1 MFKKVIKIKDYGVF
15 KDFRWPSDSS
25 LDEFEKRNL
34 IYGWNYSGKTT
45 LSRIF
50 RAFEQKKNHPD
61 FSSSSFKVETK
72 DDGSFTHMQ
81 LERLPFSV
89 RVFNSDFISE
99 NLKWED
105 TLEPIL
111 ILGEENIEL
120 QKELNGIKIEIETKE
135 KVNTELSDTIEE
147 LNENLEDAK
156 TEKARQIKRDLN
168 ISENYDK
175 RNLQNEINILPEKSD
190 NLILNRQEY
199 QKTFDTYRS
208 DDKLEVP
215 AKIFLRTSLK
225 PDEIISK
232 IQTLLHRVPKTEVIE
247 KLKNDKSLH
256 DWVETGLELHKNK
269 STCEFCGNDINDER
283 IEELNNHYSS
293 ELKKLNSELNS
304 LKTKV
309 ESYKIDSQQFPSK
322 TEFYAEL
329 RDDFEKHKTSLKKQI
344 KKINGFCDKILKKIA
359 EKKEDLLE
367 AHQWQDTANNQIDID
382 TPVKG
387 ISNLIDKQKERT
399 DEFEKNKK
407 KAKKTLLQ
415 HFAAE
420 FVKDVKPSEK
430 LKEIEKKE
438 NDKKK
443 LINIIKELRI
453 KASEIDQKLSD
464 EVKGAERVND
474 YLKLYFG
481 KSDIKIEVT
490 PGKKYHLKRND
501 ILAKNLSEGEKTA
514 ISFAYFIAR
523 LDDKHTELENTV
535 VYLDDPISS
544 LDSNHLY
551 NTFSIIKRLLKG
563 CKQLF
568 ISTHNY
574 EFFKILRDDSF
585 FQEIKNKKKKSS
597 LYQIKITRT
606 SSATLVNLPQILKK
620 YNSEYHYLFAMIYSF
635 AESGDEE
642 SELFYSLPNMLR
654 KLLEIFTSFKVPQT
668 SISLN
673 ERLDIV
679 EPDGIKSGRIYK
691 FVNHM
696 SHSDSMSFTY
706 EYPTSN
712 ECKDIINLTMK
723 MIEKCDPQHFEGM
736 KKLATTP

>member
-1 MFKKVIKIKDYGVF
+1 MFNRIHKIKDYGIF
-15 KDFRWPSDSS
+15 KEFTWPSDFS

-50 RAFEQKKNHPD
+50 RAFEQQKNHPN

-120 QKELNGIKIEIETKE
+120 QKELNGLKIEIETKE
-135 KVNTELSDTIEE
+135 KKKIELSGTIEK
-147 LNENLEDAK
+147 LNKNLEDAK

-175 RNLQNEINILPEKSD
+175 RNLQKEIYILPEKSN
-190 NLILNRQEY
+190 NLILNEQEY
-199 QKTFDTYRS
+199 QEAFDTYRS

-215 AKIFLRTSLK
+215 TKILLSSSFK
-225 PDEIISK
+225 PVDIISE
-232 IQTLLHRVPKTEVIE
+232 IQSLLLRVPKSEVIE

-256 DWVETGLELHKNK
+256 DWVETGLGLHQNK
-269 STCEFCGNDINDER
+269 STCEFCGNNIDTER
-283 IEELNNHYSS
+283 IEELNNHYSL

-304 LKTKV
+304 LKTTV
-309 ESYKIDSQQFPSK
+309 ESHKIDSPQLPSK

-329 RDDFEKHKTSLKKQI
+329 RDDFEKHKTSLKEQI
-344 KKINGFCDKILKKIA
+344 KKINGFCDVILKKIA
-359 EKKEDLLE
+359 EKKDDLLE
-367 AHQWQDTANNQIDID
+367 AHQWEDTANNQVDID

-387 ISNLIDKQKERT
+387 ISNLIDKQKEIT

-420 FVKDVKPSEK
+420 FVKDIKPAVKLNEI
-430 LKEIEKKE
+430 KEKE
-438 NDKKK
+438 NDKKE
-443 LINIIKELRI
+443 LIKIIKELKI

-490 PGKKYHLKRND
+490 PEKKYHLKRND
-501 ILAKNLSEGEKTA
+501 ILAKNL
-514 ISFAYFIAR
+514 
-523 LDDKHTELENTV
+523 
-535 VYLDDPISS
+535 
-544 LDSNHLY
+544 
-551 NTFSIIKRLLKG
+551 
-563 CKQLF
+563 
-568 ISTHNY
+568 
-574 EFFKILRDDSF
+574 
-585 FQEIKNKKKKSS
+585 NKK
-597 LYQIKITRT
+597 IT
-606 SSATLVNLPQILKK
+606 
-620 YNSEYHYLFAMIYSF
+620 
-635 AESGDEE
+635 
-642 SELFYSLPNMLR
+642 
-654 KLLEIFTSFKVPQT
+654 
-668 SISLN
+668 
-673 ERLDIV
+673 ERL
-679 EPDGIKSGRIYK
+679 
-691 FVNHM
+691 
-696 SHSDSMSFTY
+696 
-706 EYPTSN
+706 
-712 ECKDIINLTMK
+712 
-723 MIEKCDPQHFEGM
+723 
-736 KKLATTP
+736 